1 MSAANIVGLILTILV
16 TIYLIVALVRPEK
29 S

>member
-29 S
+29 F